1 MSATSIHDKPPGI
14 ARFGAAAA
22 LALSLCGA
30 GVGVYLTVLKF
41 RMAFTP
47 CASTKGAC
55 AIAGMSCE
63 DALQS
68 SWSTLLGLPISLW
81 GSAFYLVVAVVAG
94 GLLLRPDFL
103 RGAARPLLL
112 GLAFFDIAVSAVYG
126 TYAFAIL
133 KAPCPYCLS
142 LYVISALLLMCAL
155 FAVHGA
161 PRGLWK
167 RLTTRRQ
174 ADLLDAVF
182 IASAVF
188 IVGAGLQSV
197 VYQSARR
204 FVDAQTGCA
213 KPSAELPATTIVAGA
228 GDPKVG
234 VALFLDLSCPHCYSE
249 FRNVGLALRSKEL
262 DVPTRVLV
270 FHTPRAACDPEEFPA
285 GFPLHHPDAFNG
297 GACLAA
303 RAAECVEKL
312 RPGAGFDMMAALFA
326 LQQDPDPSGGPLF
339 TPVRVANKAVDIG
352 LEIDPDDPDN
362 ELFQCINTDTSALS
376 RITSHQK
383 YAVDQDY
390 KKVPIGYAFP
400 IEAGKPRLD
409 AVNHLTSDITPRAI
423 IKILRGLVKG
433 P

>member
-1 MSATSIHDKPPGI
+1 MSSTTPNDKPPGI
-14 ARFGAAAA
+14 ARFGAGAA
-22 LALSLCGA
+22 LLLSLLGI

-41 RMAFTP
+41 RMTFTP

-55 AIAGMSCE
+55 AIGGMSCE

-94 GLLLRPDFL
+94 GLLVRPDFL

-112 GLAFFDIAVSAVYG
+112 GLAFFDIAVSAIYG

-142 LYVISALLLMCAL
+142 LYVISGLLLMCAL

-161 PRGLWK
+161 PRNLWK

-182 IASAVF
+182 VASAVF
-188 IVGAGLQSV
+188 IVGLGVQSV
-197 VYQSARR
+197 GYQTTRR

-213 KPSAELPATTIVAGA
+213 APTMALPTTVIVTGAAE
-228 GDPKVG
+228 PKVG
-234 VALFLDLSCPHCYSE
+234 IALYLDLTCPHCFNE
-249 FRNVGLALRSKEL
+249 FRNVGRAIRGKEL
-262 DVPTRVLV
+262 DVPTRVYV
-270 FHTPRAACDPEEFPA
+270 FHTPRAACDPDAFPA
-285 GFPLHHPDAFNG
+285 GYPKHSADAFNG

-303 RAAECVEKL
+303 KAAECVEKL
-312 RPGAGFDMMAALFA
+312 RPGAGFDMISGLFA
-326 LQQDPDPSGGPLF
+326 LQADPDPAGGPLF
-339 TPVRVANKAVDIG
+339 SPVRVANKAVDIG

-362 ELFQCINTDTSALS
+362 ELFQCINTDKDGIA
-376 RITSHQK
+376 RITAHQK
-383 YAVDQDY
+383 YAVEQDY
-390 KKVPIGYAFP
+390 KVPTGYVFP
-400 IEAGKPRLD
+400 IENGTPRLD
-409 AVNHLTSDITPRAI
+409 AVNHLQSDYTARAI
-423 IKILRGLVKG
+423 INIIRGRVQS